1 MKNRKIMKKYISMIV
16 ASLMAVS
23 CVDTI
28 ILPEDMTV
36 DEDFWK
42 KKADVELMVNG
53 AYASMIDDNIMS
65 RLLVWGGLR
74 SDELLPNTTLTGI
87 LMEDLRD
94 INLANI
100 QTDNQFL
107 SWAKFYNVINSCN
120 IVLERADEVM
130 KEDPSYTQGDYLAH
144 CSQMLAL
151 RSLCYFYLVRNFR
164 DVPYSATAY
173 MLSSQNPNIPQSAPT
188 EVLQHCIDD
197 LLTAEQ
203 NAVSASA
210 FTDWRKVGYFTRDAI
225 QALLAD
231 IYLWRASVMHSAA
244 DYEQAIAYCDK
255 VIASKQSQH
264 RMTGG
269 ENEVKDYWLSEGRQ
283 AFRDLFVYQN
293 AEESILEMQINTNSR
308 KQALCQYYNRINSGN
323 ASPYLYASNIFKFG
337 AEGQVFTEPVTT
349 DWRGLMN
356 TYNTDKS
363 VGDFTGLE
371 IRKYVSDSRNIYNS
385 TATTI
390 EAKTRAYNS
399 TGYHQN
405 YIVYRLTDVML
416 MKAEALTGLA
426 QLSAPAAS
434 ESADAA
440 ETATTDAEATLSQL
454 HEAFN
459 LVRIVNARSLENQS
473 DSLRWVTKYQTV
485 DAMENLVLN
494 ERLRELCFE
503 GKRWYDLLRYNY
515 RHVQGVD
522 YTTTLASQQ
531 ENGAAFVDNYEGM
544 LNLMKR
550 KLSSKGDAVAS
561 KMTTEPRLYLP
572 VSQTDIKICPVLK
585 QMPTYSSD
593 ENYSKDY

>member
-1 MKNRKIMKKYISMIV
+1 MKKYISMIV
-16 ASLMAVS
+16 ASLMAAS

-28 ILPEDMTV
+28 ILPDDMTV

-53 AYASMIDDNIMS
+53 AYVSMIDDNVMA

-74 SDELLPNTTLTGI
+74 SDELLPNTTLTGT

-107 SWAKFYNVINSCN
+107 SWGRIYNVINNCN
-120 IVLERADEVM
+120 IVLERAAAVM
-130 KEDPSYTQGDYLAH
+130 NEDPSYTEGDYQAH
-144 CSQMLAL
+144 CSQMRAL

-164 DVPYSATAY
+164 DVPYTATAY
-173 MLSSQNPNIPQSAPT
+173 MLSSQDPNIPQSAPAD
-188 EVLQHCIDD
+188 VLQHCIDD
-197 LLTAEQ
+197 LLTAEK
-203 NAVSASA
+203 NAVMASA
-210 FTDWRKVGYFTRDAI
+210 YTDWRKVGYFTRDAI

-255 VIASKQSQH
+255 VIASKKSQH

-269 ENEVKDYWLSEGRQ
+269 EFEEKDYWLAEGRQ
-283 AFRDLFVYQN
+283 SFRELFIYQN
-293 AEESILEMQINTNSR
+293 AEESIYELQINTNSR

-323 ASPYLYASNIFKFG
+323 ASPYLYASNIFKYG
-337 AEGQVFTEPVTT
+337 SETQVYNEPVTA

-356 TYNTDKS
+356 TYNTDKT

-371 IRKYVSDSRNIYNS
+371 IRKYVSDTRTYLPNVT
-385 TATTI
+385 TAAA
-390 EAKTRAYNS
+390 EQKTRAYNS

-405 YIVYRLTDVML
+405 YIVYRLADVML

-426 QLSAPAAS
+426 LLTTADTDGAEAS
-434 ESADAA
+434 ES
-440 ETATTDAEATLSQL
+440 TMGQL
-454 HEAFN
+454 QQAFN
-459 LVRIVNARSLENQS
+459 LVRIINARSLENQS
-473 DSLRWVTKYQTV
+473 DSLRWVTKYQTP
-485 DAMENLVLN
+485 DAMEQLVLN

-515 RHVQGVD
+515 RHVTGVD
-522 YTTTLASQQ
+522 YTTTLADQQ
-531 ENGAAFVDNYEGM
+531 DRGVAFVDNYVNM

-572 VSQTDIKICPVLK
+572 VSQSDVKICPVLK

>member
-1 MKNRKIMKKYISMIV
+1 MIV

-74 SDELLPNTTLTGI
+74 SDELLPNTTLTGT

-371 IRKYVSDSRNIYNS
+371 IRKYVSDSRNIYIS
-385 TATTI
+385 TASTI

-531 ENGAAFVDNYEGM
+531 ENGTAFVDNYEGM